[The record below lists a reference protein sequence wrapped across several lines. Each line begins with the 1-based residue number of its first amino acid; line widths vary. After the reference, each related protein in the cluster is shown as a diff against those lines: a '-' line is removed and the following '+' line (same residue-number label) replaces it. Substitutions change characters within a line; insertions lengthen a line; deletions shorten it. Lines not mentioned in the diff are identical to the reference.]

1 MQTGADLV
9 PMIARNDRTSEFKD
23 IAKLFLE
30 LRNNISFIKYA
41 DLVNFVERVSKRQLR
56 AIK

>member
-9 PMIARNDRTSEFKD
+9 PMIARNDRTSEFED